1 MVYETFLNT
10 IKEGAAQALG
20 DGYELS
26 LRRIP
31 KNNGLVQ
38 DGLCIS
44 KTGSPVAPAIYLN
57 TCYEQYLRGRPM
69 ERILGEILELYRNHE
84 TAPGLDC
91 TNLLDFEAMK
101 PRILLRL
108 INRESNASLLQNMPH
123 IPWLDLA
130 IVFCLCLKE
139 DDSGLM
145 TASIYNDHLDAWGI
159 SQNDLWLLAMEN
171 TPRRF
176 PPVITHMSCI
186 LGGIEPDGPGPM
198 RKQDDALLSS
208 PLYVLTNSSG
218 IHGAACILYPQVL
231 KNFAEGVERDL
242 MILPSSIHEVLLLP
256 TEKDISCQEM
266 SRLVECVNQTE
277 VPSQDRLSNQV
288 YLYSREKDAILLGS
302 SNETPLC

>member
-1 MVYETFLNT
+1 
-10 IKEGAAQALG
+10 
-20 DGYELS
+20 
-26 LRRIP
+26 
-31 KNNGLVQ
+31 
-38 DGLCIS
+38 
-44 KTGSPVAPAIYLN
+44 
-57 TCYEQYLRGRPM
+57 
-69 ERILGEILELYRNHE
+69 
-84 TAPGLDC
+84 
-91 TNLLDFEAMK
+91 MK

-171 TPRRF
+171 TPRHF

-231 KNFAEGVERDL
+231 KKLRGGRGEGSDDSPLQHPRSSSAPHREGHLLSGDE
-242 MILPSSIHEVLLLP
+242 PSCGVCQSNRGPQSGPSFQSRSICIP
-256 TEKDISCQEM
+256 GK
-266 SRLVECVNQTE
+266 R
-277 VPSQDRLSNQV
+277 
-288 YLYSREKDAILLGS
+288 
-302 SNETPLC
+302 TPFF

>member
-31 KNNGLVQ
+31 KNNGLVL

-101 PRILLRL
+101 PRILLQNPDPLSDPTLFNCAYDL
-108 INRESNASLLQNMPH
+108 ISLFPVEIPHSVNVLLKISVLQKTRQSILFKTGNR
-123 IPWLDLA
+123 
-130 IVFCLCLKE
+130 
-139 DDSGLM
+139 
-145 TASIYNDHLDAWGI
+145 T
-159 SQNDLWLLAMEN
+159 
-171 TPRRF
+171 
-176 PPVITHMSCI
+176 
-186 LGGIEPDGPGPM
+186 
-198 RKQDDALLSS
+198 
-208 PLYVLTNSSG
+208 G
-218 IHGAACILYPQVL
+218 IHAQ
-231 KNFAEGVERDL
+231 F
-242 MILPSSIHEVLLLP
+242 LP
-256 TEKDISCQEM
+256 
-266 SRLVECVNQTE
+266 
-277 VPSQDRLSNQV
+277 VP
-288 YLYSREKDAILLGS
+288 
-302 SNETPLC
+302 

>member
-31 KNNGLVQ
+31 KNNGLVL

-145 TASIYNDHLDAWGI
+145 TASIYNDHLDAWGFLKTI
-159 SQNDLWLLAMEN
+159 SGFSPWK
-171 TPRRF
+171 TR
-176 PPVITHMSCI
+176 
-186 LGGIEPDGPGPM
+186 PGTFRP
-198 RKQDDALLSS
+198 SS
-208 PLYVLTNSSG
+208 PTCPAS
-218 IHGAACILYPQVL
+218 
-231 KNFAEGVERDL
+231 
-242 MILPSSIHEVLLLP
+242 
-256 TEKDISCQEM
+256 
-266 SRLVECVNQTE
+266 
-277 VPSQDRLSNQV
+277 
-288 YLYSREKDAILLGS
+288 
-302 SNETPLC
+302 